1 MHFPEREREREREQH
16 AEKDLSLRVERLK
29 KQQSLGGI
37 VVVAVEREERRE
49 NVWMK
54 QKKGFPLA
62 LDLASSSQ
70 LSQMDQTQTV
80 TVKRALG
87 NPNSALPVPCQHLSP
102 HVSVTSFFCAFP

>member
-1 MHFPEREREREREQH
+1 MVLLLLLLRE
-16 AEKDLSLRVERLK
+16 K
-29 KQQSLGGI
+29 
-37 VVVAVEREERRE
+37 REERRE